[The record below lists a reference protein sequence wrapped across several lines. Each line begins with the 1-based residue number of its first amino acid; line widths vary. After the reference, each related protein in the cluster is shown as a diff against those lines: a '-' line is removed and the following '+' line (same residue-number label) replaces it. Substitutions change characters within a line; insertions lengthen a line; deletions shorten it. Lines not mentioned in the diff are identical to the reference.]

1 MSGGVCLDATARS
14 RKARIL
20 KARPV
25 LCPGG
30 VVTRAPTAIVRT
42 GPKRLVKN
50 QPEFKRRVQAFNV
63 DLYITFKRWYP
74 SLSPSRKDKIR
85 RLGLVSAAS

>member
-1 MSGGVCLDATARS
+1 MRGGVCLDATARS

-20 KARPV
+20 
-25 LCPGG
+25 
-30 VVTRAPTAIVRT
+30 I
-42 GPKRLVKN
+42 
-50 QPEFKRRVQAFNV
+50 
-63 DLYITFKRWYP
+63 DLHITFQRWYP